1 MDIFLISLGIFGLL
15 AIFIGIPLLCISKCC
30 YTCEIKNEYNPV

>member
-1 MDIFLISLGIFGLL
+1 MDIFLMSLCIFGFI

-30 YTCEIKNEYNPV
+30 YTCEIKNDCNPV